1 MEADRQPLGSLRP
14 GLPLT
19 IYFTAYPEREARPI
33 PLGSLRPGLPLTI
46 YFTAYPEREARPIP
60 QRMADMIRAKPGNMG
75 VAT

>member
-19 IYFTAYPEREARPI
+19 IY
-33 PLGSLRPGLPLTI
+33 L
-46 YFTAYPEREARPIP
+46 TAYPEREARPIP